1 MDKSDQ
7 RVARL
12 SLAVVWLV
20 TGALSLGVYPKA
32 DSVVLLERVGLYG
45 DTALIA
51 LYLAATMDIVL
62 GLLTLLVPRKG
73 LWLFQA
79 TLIVVYTL
87 TISIWLPEF
96 WLHPFGPVL
105 KNVPIL
111 VLLGLLHKYERE
123 PS

>member
-7 RVARL
+7 RAARL

-32 DSVVLLERVGLYG
+32 DSVLLLEHVGLHG
-45 DTALIA
+45 ETALIA
-51 LYLAATMDIVL
+51 LYLAATMDMVL
-62 GLLTLLVPRKG
+62 GFLTLLVPRKG

-87 TISIWLPEF
+87 IISIWLPEF

-105 KNVPIL
+105 KNIPIL
-111 VLLGLLHKYERE
+111 FLLGLLHKYEGK

>member
-7 RVARL
+7 RAARL

-32 DSVVLLERVGLYG
+32 DSLLLLEHVGLHAE
-45 DTALIA
+45 TALIA

-87 TISIWLPEF
+87 IISIWLPEF

-105 KNVPIL
+105 KNIPIL
-111 VLLGLLHKYERE
+111 VLLGLLHKYEGK

>member
-7 RVARL
+7 RAARL
-12 SLAVVWLV
+12 SLAVIWLV
-20 TGALSLGVYPKA
+20 TGALSLGIYPPA
-32 DSVVLLERVGLYG
+32 DSVLLLERVGLHG
-45 DTALIA
+45 DAALIA

-73 LWLFQA
+73 LWIFQA
-79 TLIVVYTL
+79 TLIVAYTL
-87 TISIWLPEF
+87 VISICLPEF

-105 KNVPIL
+105 KNLPIL
-111 VLLGLLHKYERE
+111 VLLGLLHKYEGK

>member
-7 RVARL
+7 RAARL

-20 TGALSLGVYPKA
+20 TGILSLGIYPQA
-32 DSVVLLERVGLYG
+32 DSVLLLERVGLHG
-45 DTALIA
+45 VTALIA

-62 GLLTLLVPRKG
+62 GLLTLLVPRKS
-73 LWLFQA
+73 LWRFQA

-87 TISIWLPEF
+87 VISIWLAEF

-105 KNVPIL
+105 KNLPIL
-111 VLLGLLHKYERE
+111 VLLRLLHKYEGK

>member
-7 RVARL
+7 RAARL
-12 SLAVVWLV
+12 SLAVIWLV
-20 TGALSLGVYPKA
+20 TGALSLGIYPPA
-32 DSVVLLERVGLYG
+32 DSVLLLERVGLHG
-45 DTALIA
+45 DTARIA

-73 LWLFQA
+73 LWIFQA
-79 TLIVVYTL
+79 TLIVAYTL
-87 TISIWLPEF
+87 VISICLPEF

-105 KNVPIL
+105 KNLPIL
-111 VLLGLLHKYERE
+111 VLLGLLHKYEGK

>member
-7 RVARL
+7 RAARL
-12 SLAVVWLV
+12 SLAVIWLV
-20 TGALSLGVYPKA
+20 TGALSLGIYPPA
-32 DSVVLLERVGLYG
+32 DSVLLLERVGLHG
-45 DTALIA
+45 DAALIA

-73 LWLFQA
+73 LWIFQA
-79 TLIVVYTL
+79 TLIVTYTL
-87 TISIWLPEF
+87 VISICLPEF

-105 KNVPIL
+105 KNLPIL
-111 VLLGLLHKYERE
+111 VLLGLLHKYEGK

>member
-7 RVARL
+7 RAARL

-20 TGALSLGVYPKA
+20 TGALSLGIYPKA
-32 DSVVLLERVGLYG
+32 DSLLLLEHVGLQG
-45 DTALIA
+45 ETAPIA

-87 TISIWLPEF
+87 IISIWLPEF

-105 KNVPIL
+105 KNIPIL
-111 VLLGLLHKYERE
+111 VLLGLLHKYEGK